1 MGEIMLSICMRR
13 KTRFSSAIQ
22 GQEESSVT
30 SKMSSRC
37 MIRESQK
44 KVKKSE
50 IIVTENYRHKETI
63 AFAFGVLYKDAL

>member
-1 MGEIMLSICMRR
+1 
-13 KTRFSSAIQ
+13 
-22 GQEESSVT
+22 
-30 SKMSSRC
+30 MSSRC